1 MAWIIMSVALSRILD
16 LTFLFFISLP
26 LAMAISIN
34 SCYYIYDEQTMIRMS
49 MGRYSIYDRAL
60 AKDRIDYACIS
71 YGYNL
76 KIRACRGYESESWRV
91 DF

>member
-1 MAWIIMSVALSRILD
+1 
-16 LTFLFFISLP
+16 
-26 LAMAISIN
+26 
-34 SCYYIYDEQTMIRMS
+34 MIRMS

-60 AKDRIDYACIS
+60 AKYRIDHACIS

-76 KIRACRGYESESWRV
+76 KIRACRGYESENWRV

>member
-1 MAWIIMSVALSRILD
+1 MDNYVSCPKPDSEFNLSIFYLSP
-16 LTFLFFISLP
+16 ISHGQFQL
-26 LAMAISIN
+26 IVVI
-34 SCYYIYDEQTMIRMS
+34 IYDEQTMIRMS

-60 AKDRIDYACIS
+60 AKYGIDYACIS

-76 KIRACRGYESESWRV
+76 KIRACRVYESENWRV

>member
-1 MAWIIMSVALSRILD
+1 
-16 LTFLFFISLP
+16 
-26 LAMAISIN
+26 MAISIVVI
-34 SCYYIYDEQTMIRMS
+34 IYDEQTMIRMS

-60 AKDRIDYACIS
+60 AKYRIDYACIS

-76 KIRACRGYESESWRV
+76 KIRACRGYESENWRV